1 MTLNRKKVIIATAC
15 LSVLIGLWS
24 YLSLEFTRHRQ
35 LAATNA
41 ETNASNL
48 ARAFEE
54 HVLGTVRHIDSLM
67 LQLRDEYLQDPGHF
81 PERLQHYRRHGLP
94 EPVTHVSIIDRRGRL
109 AFSDKG
115 APPAPIDLS
124 DREHFLVHRNS
135 DNDRLFI
142 SKPVIGRLYR
152 QWSIQFTRP
161 ILARDGS
168 FDGVIVI
175 SLDPEYFSN
184 FFRSVNIGE
193 QGVISLI
200 GMDGVIRARASGT
213 QSKVEPKGFTLPA
226 HRPFLDPRNPDTG
239 LFRATSA
246 IDGTPRTWAYRRLKF
261 YPLVVHVA
269 LADEEV
275 YAACRTR
282 ERNLTIAGLLV
293 SAALLGC
300 TWLLICS
307 ENRHEITISRLSEEL
322 RKRKKAKAT
331 IRDGRR
337 QLATLIE
344 ALPDVVFFKDSESCW
359 QVANSVA
366 LRLFRLQ
373 GLPWQEKN
381 ERELMQIQPAM
392 PTGFQGSIESD
403 SLVWRAGGPV
413 RFEVHVPDENGIE
426 RCFDVI
432 KVPLFEA
439 DGQRK
444 GLLVV
449 GRDVSDWKEAEERL
463 LNYARELRAKNAAL
477 DVALIRAE
485 DATRAKGE
493 FLATV
498 SHEIRTPL
506 NGVIGMTNLLLLT
519 ELAPEQRRYVELLG
533 LSGKNLLGLIYDIL
547 DFSKIEAGK
556 VELEILDFDLL
567 DSLSL
572 AMELIRQ
579 QACEK
584 GLELGLDIALD
595 VPLQLRGDAGRLRQ
609 IVLNLLG
616 NAVKFTPSGSVKL
629 QVVRENET
637 EREVTLRFL
646 ASDTG
651 IGIAEDQLGL
661 LFEPFTQV
669 DASSTR
675 SHGGT
680 GLGLAICR
688 RLVGLLGGDIGV
700 RSTVSAGSTFHFSAI
715 FEKQQHASAACPL
728 PVRGSRMPENR
739 PAQGVRI
746 LVVDDDDISR
756 MYAVGI
762 LDRLGCRTEAVSN
775 GREALSALESDS
787 YDLVLMDCRM
797 PEMDGFQATAAI
809 RDRSSAV
816 RDHDIPI
823 IALTANVR
831 SEDQV
836 RCLEAG
842 MNAHLAKPFDGE
854 QLATI
859 LDEWLSGPGAASP
872 GGQSPF
878 AGEVRHEDSP
888 RGLPKISAAFGGLRL
903 SENEG
908 PRVAIPFPAY
918 SEEHDA

>member
-1 MTLNRKKVIIATAC
+1 
-15 LSVLIGLWS
+15 
-24 YLSLEFTRHRQ
+24 
-35 LAATNA
+35 
-41 ETNASNL
+41 
-48 ARAFEE
+48 
-54 HVLGTVRHIDSLM
+54 
-67 LQLRDEYLQDPGHF
+67 
-81 PERLQHYRRHGLP
+81 
-94 EPVTHVSIIDRRGRL
+94 
-109 AFSDKG
+109 
-115 APPAPIDLS
+115 
-124 DREHFLVHRNS
+124 
-135 DNDRLFI
+135 
-142 SKPVIGRLYR
+142 
-152 QWSIQFTRP
+152 
-161 ILARDGS
+161 
-168 FDGVIVI
+168 
-175 SLDPEYFSN
+175 
-184 FFRSVNIGE
+184 
-193 QGVISLI
+193 
-200 GMDGVIRARASGT
+200 
-213 QSKVEPKGFTLPA
+213 
-226 HRPFLDPRNPDTG
+226 
-239 LFRATSA
+239 
-246 IDGTPRTWAYRRLKF
+246 
-261 YPLVVHVA
+261 
-269 LADEEV
+269 
-275 YAACRTR
+275 
-282 ERNLTIAGLLV
+282 
-293 SAALLGC
+293 
-300 TWLLICS
+300 
-307 ENRHEITISRLSEEL
+307 
-322 RKRKKAKAT
+322 
-331 IRDGRR
+331 
-337 QLATLIE
+337 
-344 ALPDVVFFKDSESCW
+344 
-359 QVANSVA
+359 
-366 LRLFRLQ
+366 
-373 GLPWQEKN
+373 
-381 ERELMQIQPAM
+381 
-392 PTGFQGSIESD
+392 
-403 SLVWRAGGPV
+403 
-413 RFEVHVPDENGIE
+413 
-426 RCFDVI
+426 
-432 KVPLFEA
+432 
-439 DGQRK
+439 
-444 GLLVV
+444 
-449 GRDVSDWKEAEERL
+449 
-463 LNYARELRAKNAAL
+463 
-477 DVALIRAE
+477 
-485 DATRAKGE
+485 
-493 FLATV
+493 
-498 SHEIRTPL
+498 
-506 NGVIGMTNLLLLT
+506 MTNLLLLT

-688 RLVGLLGGDIGV
+688 RLVGLLGGHRRAKYRECRIHLPLQ
-700 RSTVSAGSTFHFSAI
+700 RHLREA
-715 FEKQQHASAACPL
+715 AACFRSM
-728 PVRGSRMPENR
+728 PVTRQGEQNAGEPAR
-739 PAQGVRI
+739 PGVRI